1 MHTLLTIK
9 RGTNRFY
16 IRDSENPLAEMTYVN
31 AGDKIIIVDSTKILD
46 QLRGQGVGKI
56 LLKEVFNLAREEH
69 KKIMPLCPFAK
80 AEMNKNADYRDLIY

>member
-1 MHTLLTIK
+1 
-9 RGTNRFY
+9 
-16 IRDSENPLAEMTYVN
+16 MTYVN